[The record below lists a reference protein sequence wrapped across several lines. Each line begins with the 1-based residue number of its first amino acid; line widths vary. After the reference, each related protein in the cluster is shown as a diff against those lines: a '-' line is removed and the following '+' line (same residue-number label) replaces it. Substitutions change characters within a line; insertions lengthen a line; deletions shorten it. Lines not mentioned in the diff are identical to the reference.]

1 MKYQKEISKS
11 FIKVWE
17 DFYINYLTMYNILE
31 PECKRYKERKK
42 KRIEKEIQSMN
53 FSNNLDSEP
62 LLDAENQADAE
73 DQINTKESNKVRN
86 KFRDQ
91 FLLELQ
97 KVDFFYN
104 ENINRVIRPKIK
116 EIKEQIKHALK
127 INEFK
132 IYNETFEMAIKETYK
147 DIYLTRKFIETNLEI
162 KEKLLKKY
170 KKYFEINEF
179 WKNKSR
185 AGNSQIIMEEDREND
200 DDNNN
205 DEIEENVS
213 NFINFKSA
221 IGSADETLR
230 NLEEEI
236 THLFIQNFTFKYK
249 SKAEK
254 VLKNYVKV
262 NSFTESQSFYLGF
275 FIGLL
280 LFQLGIICTIAWY
293 YDIDMDND
301 EEFKSVFPMFRGFFI
316 ICLYW
321 WIHGLNILVWTKAD
335 ISYRVIFQIDSKYST
350 PIEIFKR
357 AAIFTFILL
366 TCLLIY
372 MIKRIWAGAFFG
384 IFKPIPIN
392 CLPLICYGTLII
404 YLFCPF
410 NIWNYDGRAFLGAL
424 AKESLGSFLLKTEF
438 RHVFLINQMC
448 TFIAPMRD
456 MEYTICYYAYY
467 DAPLWA
473 KREYCKKTRGVYF
486 FLAFFPNF
494 LRILQTSKEIYDSK
508 KLKPKIFNAIN
519 YVLSISV
526 ALLSFLYPTYP
537 FLHIFWL
544 ILTFISSCGSFTWDI
559 IIDFGFLEK
568 GKNYPL
574 RNKLYYKPKIIYYLI
589 AVYDFILR
597 FFWLLT
603 ISPEVLGTLFRP
615 ETLSIILN
623 SLEITRRGCWN
634 ILKVENKH
642 IDISNEFKVSNDV
655 ELPFIKVNGKYVNNE
670 SNLLNVMKMNRQEK
684 IQVEIEKVLQEK
696 NKVNTKS
703 RLKYMS
709 RNLTDLKEVKGK
721 MNNDLNEYLE
731 VYKRDTGVNVGTISR
746 GLNAPT
752 RRWATNY

>member
-1 MKYQKEISKS
+1 MKYQKEISKT

-17 DFYINYLTMYNILE
+17 DFYINYLTMFNILE
-31 PECKRYKERKK
+31 PIYKDYKERKK

-53 FSNNLDSEP
+53 FSHNVNAEP
-62 LLDAENQADAE
+62 LLDENEVQD
-73 DQINTKESNKVRN
+73 IVNVKESNKVRDR
-86 KFRDQ
+86 FRDQ

-104 ENINRVIRPKIK
+104 ENINKVIRPKIK
-116 EIKEQIKHALK
+116 EIKEQINHALK

-132 IYNETFEMAIKETYK
+132 MNSETFEMAIKETYK
-147 DIYLTRKFIETNLEI
+147 DIYLTRKFIDTNLEI
-162 KEKLLKKY
+162 KEKLMKKY
-170 KKYFEINEF
+170 KKYFGISDF
-179 WKNKSR
+179 LKSR
-185 AGNSQIIMEEDREND
+185 TRSGNSQIIMEEDREND

-205 DEIEENVS
+205 DEIEENVN
-213 NFINFKSA
+213 NFIKYKSG
-221 IGSADETLR
+221 IGGAEETLK
-230 NLEEEI
+230 NFEDEI
-236 THLFIQNFTFKYK
+236 TLLFTKNFTYKYK

-254 VLKNYVKV
+254 VLRNYIKV
-262 NSFTESQSFYLGF
+262 RGFTESESFYLGF

-293 YDIDMDND
+293 YDIDMDKD

-316 ICLYW
+316 ACFYW

-335 ISYRVIFQIDSKYST
+335 ISYRVIFGIDSKYST

-366 TCLLIY
+366 LCLLIY

-384 IFKPIPIN
+384 IFEPIPIN
-392 CLPLICYGTLII
+392 CLPLICWGALII

-410 NIWNYDGRAFLGAL
+410 DIWNYDGRAFLGDL

-438 RHVFLINQMC
+438 KHVFLVNQIC

-473 KREYCKKTRGVYF
+473 KREYCNKTRGIYF

-494 LRILQTSKEIYDSK
+494 LRILQTSKEMYDSK
-508 KLKPKIFNAIN
+508 KLFPKIFNAIN

-526 ALLSFLYPTYP
+526 ALLSFLWPSYP

-544 ILTFISSCGSFTWDI
+544 IFTFISSCGSFTWDI

-568 GKNYPL
+568 GKNFPL
-574 RNKLYYKPKIIYYLI
+574 RNRLYYKPKLIYYFI

-623 SLEITRRGCWN
+623 SLEVTRRGCWN

-655 ELPFIKVNGKYVNNE
+655 ELPFVKVNGKYVNNE
-670 SNLLNVMKMNRQEK
+670 SNLLHIMKMNRQEK
-684 IQVEIEKVLQEK
+684 IQVEIEKILQEK
-696 NKVNTKS
+696 NKKNAT

-731 VYKRDTGVNVGTISR
+731 VYKRDTGVNIGTISKK
-746 GLNAPT
+746 LNQPT
-752 RRWATNY
+752 RKWATNY